1 MSEKAK
7 LVGGHAT
14 LEIPKGSMF
23 LYQQPEL
30 LTKEEHGSLGLVTPQ
45 NPFEFAKK
53 IMTVP
58 LVAAEI
64 SSAQKHYPVVFSEPD
79 NAAPFAV
86 VSVIKD
92 ENMFVDA
99 SGNWEPMHYIPSY
112 LRRHPFAFAAADDDQ
127 LAVVIDRSSNAI
139 SDNPDQPFFESGG
152 LSKRTQD
159 MVDYCGQYEA
169 ERRRTKEFAAKLK
182 ELDLLVL
189 QEVIP
194 TAEES
199 KEKLATYYAVDVE
212 KLNELES
219 GVLMEL
225 HKKGY
230 LSFIF
235 AHLFSLENWK
245 RLLERRH
252 IMQESQPAE

>member
-1 MSEKAK
+1 MSEKAD

-30 LTKEEHGSLGLVTPQ
+30 LTKEEHGSLGLVTPK

-53 IMTVP
+53 IMTIP
-58 LVAAEI
+58 LVATEI
-64 SSAQKHYPVVFSEPD
+64 SSAQKYYPVVFSSPD
-79 NAAPFAV
+79 NATPFAV

-92 ENMFVDA
+92 ENMFVNET
-99 SGNWEPMHYIPSY
+99 GNWEPLHYIPSY
-112 LRRHPFAFAAADDDQ
+112 LRRHPFAFAAGGDDQ

-139 SDNPDQPFFESGG
+139 SDHPEHPFFEDGAI
-152 LSKRTQD
+152 SKRTQD

-182 ELDLLVL
+182 ELDLLAL

-194 TAEES
+194 TAEENQ
-199 KEKLATYYAVDVE
+199 EQLATYYAVDVE
-212 KLNELES
+212 KLNSLDPE
-219 GVLMEL
+219 VLMEL

-245 RLLERRH
+245 RLLQRRH
-252 IMQESQPAE
+252 IMMESSQG

>member
-1 MSEKAK
+1 MSEKAE
-7 LVGGHAT
+7 LVGGYAS
-14 LEIPKGSMF
+14 LEIPEGSMF

-30 LTKEEHGSLGLVTPQ
+30 LTKEEHGSLGFITPE

-58 LVAAEI
+58 LVATEI
-64 SSAQKHYPVVFSEPD
+64 ASAQKHYPVIFSEPG

-86 VSVIKD
+86 VSVIKG
-92 ENMFVDA
+92 ENMFVDD
-99 SGNWEPMHYIPSY
+99 SGNWEPNHYIPSY
-112 LRRHPFAFAAADDDQ
+112 LRRHPFAFAAGGDDQ
-127 LAVVIDRSSNAI
+127 LAVVIDRASNAI
-139 SDNPDQPFFESGG
+139 SENPENPFFDGDG
-152 LSKRTQD
+152 LSKYTQG

-169 ERRRTKEFAAKLK
+169 ERRRTKEFAAMLK
-182 ELDLLVL
+182 ELDLLAL

-194 TAEES
+194 TAEENS
-199 KEKLATYYAVDVE
+199 EQLATYYAVDVG
-212 KLNELES
+212 KLNDLAAD
-219 GVLMEL
+219 VLSEL

-235 AHLFSLENWK
+235 AHLFSMENWK

-252 IMQESQPAE
+252 IIMTSRQDL

>member
-1 MSEKAK
+1 MSEKAE

-23 LYQQPEL
+23 LYLQPEL
-30 LTKEEHGSLGLVTPQ
+30 LTKEDHGSLGFVSPPT
-45 NPFEFAKK
+45 PFEFAKK

-58 LVAAEI
+58 LVATEI
-64 SSAQKHYPVVFSEPD
+64 ASAQKHYPVIFSEPD
-79 NAAPFAV
+79 DAAPFAV
-86 VSVIKD
+86 VSVIKE

-99 SGNWEPMHYIPSY
+99 AGNWEPMHYIPSY
-112 LRRHPFAFAAADDDQ
+112 LRRHPFAFAAGGEDQ

-139 SDNPDQPFFESGG
+139 SENPENPFFEGDG
-152 LSKRTQD
+152 LSKYTQS

-182 ELDLLVL
+182 ELDLLAL

-194 TAEES
+194 TAEENN
-199 KEKLATYYAVDVE
+199 ERLATYYAVDVE
-212 KLNELES
+212 KLNKLEPD
-219 GVLMEL
+219 VLIDL

-252 IMQESQPAE
+252 IMMQSQQSE